1 LSQTSSTSRIAARR
15 RDTAAFVRAAR
26 EAVGKTLEA
35 EGPGRAA
42 SATAS
47 TPLESGGILSVQVGL
62 DLHDGPLQDLA
73 CLLTD
78 LRLLRR
84 QLPTLVGDTETC
96 ACLSGAIGD
105 IEARLLAL
113 DRDLR
118 DLASSLAAP
127 AVFTGTLEDALRA
140 EIARSGV
147 SAKARVRMRLVGDLE
162 GLSDAHRIALF
173 HVVQETLAN
182 VREHSEA
189 SELRIAIVAERGAV
203 RARLTDNGRGFDV
216 EETLVEAARNGR
228 LGLVGMVERVRLLGG
243 RVAIES
249 RPGGPT
255 STLVELPQPWSSR
268 CLR

>member
-1 LSQTSSTSRIAARR
+1 MGQTSSTIRIAARP
-15 RDTAAFVRAAR
+15 RDTGTFVRAAR
-26 EAVGKTLEA
+26 EAVGNALKA
-35 EGPGRAA
+35 EGGSRSAV
-42 SATAS
+42 ATAS
-47 TPLESGGILSVQVGL
+47 TVLERTPLESDGILSVQVGL

-73 CLLTD
+73 CLLAD
-78 LRLLRR
+78 LRLLRQ
-84 QLPTLVGDTETC
+84 QLPTLVDDTEVCT
-96 ACLSGAIGD
+96 CLSGRVGD

-140 EIARSGV
+140 EIARSEV

-162 GLSDAHRIALF
+162 EVGDPQRIALF

-182 VREHSEA
+182 VREHSAA
-189 SELRIAIVAERGAV
+189 SELRIAVVAERGAV

-228 LGLVGMVERVRLLGG
+228 LGLLGMVERVRLLGG

-249 RPGGPT
+249 GPGGPT
-255 STLVELPQPWSSR
+255 STLVELPQR
-268 CLR
+268 